1 MLGRDVKHLRT
12 DEEETRE
19 SDVRKHSLLN
29 NAVLL
34 FLNFLIYG
42 KCSVFQLYG
51 LKNMDSLSLNSTL
64 TSHDA

>member
-34 FLNFLIYG
+34 FLNFPIYG
-42 KCSVFQLYG
+42 KCSVFQHYG